1 MMCKKVVG
9 FQNFII
15 LGFLVTP
22 DQGSKITPPS
32 FCNPRGRESTL
43 NTTEGIWD
51 TGSPLPTDWV
61 WGKSM
66 PANVNRGPLGE
77 AWGPQERRNEQQW
90 QRNRKCHWGRIAGA
104 TERPSIILY
113 VYGTILRMW
122 SQVGEPRPTG
132 EVTGRTFWV
141 PPGQEI
147 AKPRTASWNGAFLA
161 PGGVEGLRRVRGWA
175 RY

>member
-9 FQNFII
+9 FRNFII

-51 TGSPLPTDWV
+51 TGFPLPTDWV

-66 PANVNRGPLGE
+66 PANMNRGPLGE

-90 QRNRKCHWGRIAGA
+90 QRNRKCHWGRAGA
-104 TERPSIILY
+104 RERPSIILSFSSLEC
-113 VYGTILRMW
+113 GSRLESLDQQMK
-122 SQVGEPRPTG
+122 SQ
-132 EVTGRTFWV
+132 
-141 PPGQEI
+141 
-147 AKPRTASWNGAFLA
+147 
-161 PGGVEGLRRVRGWA
+161 EGLSGFHPDKKLQSPGLPLEMVRSLSLEGW
-175 RY
+175 RDWEG